1 MCGTLSGRA
10 VPSHSRQRPL
20 AQLSMRFLLL
30 ESFSVCTADC
40 ACPCR
45 RALVLRLLST
55 LHCPWPLDQLAA
67 ADTSLKH
74 PSLLPYILVAPASRR
89 RSFTFR
95 LASSLL
101 TYLRTHH
108 APIWQARTT
117 KVRSSRLDLS
127 ASPPRTNPQRR
138 STAKLRANKE
148 TAA

>member
-1 MCGTLSGRA
+1 MYGTLSGRA

-40 ACPCR
+40 ACACR

-101 TYLRTHH
+101 HISPGLVAPYSPTH
-108 APIWQARTT
+108 
-117 KVRSSRLDLS
+117 
-127 ASPPRTNPQRR
+127 SPHPHL
-138 STAKLRANKE
+138 AGANHQSP
-148 TAA
+148 TISP